1 MGEKKIVK
9 QPDKVKKASAALENA
24 RRVKAWIE
32 SQEEPRKPLNNSKN
46 EEERKLANN
55 FLQSR
60 YRLLKPYLELKT
72 EEERE
77 KYRQKHPE
85 IEEVIEI
92 VEEIEQISR
101 TNKSHRQAVYLKN
114 VRRIKEW
121 IEDQEKPRKPLRT
134 SKNEEERKL
143 AGTWDVSIK
152 YNFIKPY
159 LELKTEEEREKYRQ
173 KYPEIEEVIKIV
185 KEIEIMTST
194 PLQNVRRIKEWI
206 ESQEK
211 PRKPSQTSKN
221 EKERKMGKIFANIKH
236 FLIKPYLE
244 LKTEEEREKYRQK
257 YPELDE
263 VMQLVAE
270 IEEKYGNK
278 NQKRLAELLKTDLQK
293 RKQVEE
299 AKKLEAMYEQLEN
312 TRDST
317 ISYEGE
323 IMNE

>member
-60 YRLLKPYLELKT
+60 YRLLKPY
-72 EEERE
+72 
-77 KYRQKHPE
+77 
-85 IEEVIEI
+85 
-92 VEEIEQISR
+92 
-101 TNKSHRQAVYLKN
+101 
-114 VRRIKEW
+114 
-121 IEDQEKPRKPLRT
+121 
-134 SKNEEERKL
+134 
-143 AGTWDVSIK
+143 
-152 YNFIKPY
+152 F
-159 LELKTEEEREKYRQ
+159 ELKTEEEREKYRQ

-194 PLQNVRRIKEWI
+194 PLQNVRRIEEWI

-221 EKERKMGKIFANIKH
+221 EKERKLGRTFVNIKH

-270 IEEKYGNK
+270 IEEKYGNI